1 MSCVEG
7 SDVVVEI
14 IQVYVLI
21 GAKPPLKS
29 FIIKVILYAMYEIGE
44 KRVLGLDIGKRR
56 IGLALT
62 DECFLTAQPLRV
74 IKRGSLRDDLAGIV
88 EEVVKN
94 NAGRIIVGMP
104 YDMNGGEGAAAGY
117 TRRFTAA
124 LEAALKA
131 GPIAG
136 QVVIEFW
143 DERFS
148 TVAVERVLIE
158 GDARRSKRKQV
169 VDKLAAAYILQG
181 WLDRRQNEEEQG

>member
-1 MSCVEG
+1 MKSL
-7 SDVVVEI
+7 
-14 IQVYVLI
+14 LI
-21 GAKPPLKS
+21 KA
-29 FIIKVILYAMYEIGE
+29 ILYAMLKTGE

-56 IGLALT
+56 IGLAIT
-62 DECFLTAQPLRV
+62 DECFLTAQPLKV
-74 IKRGSLRDDLAGIV
+74 IKRSSLRDDLAEII

-94 NAGRIIVGMP
+94 NAGRIVVGMP
-104 YDMNGGEGAAAGY
+104 YEMNGTEGPAAGY
-117 TRRFTAA
+117 TRRFTSA

-131 GPIAG
+131 EPATG
-136 QVVIEFW
+136 QVDIEFW

-181 WLDRRQNEEEQG
+181 WLDGRQNREED